1 MPSIF
6 NKIIGLLLK
15 KVMPK
20 YVNYIII
27 LLGAC
32 VAIYAKA
39 GEEQNQVVLII
50 GIALLMVGLYRI
62 STGIQSKRDREDDN
76 NSTDQ

>member
-1 MPSIF
+1 M
-6 NKIIGLLLK
+6 
-15 KVMPK
+15 
-20 YVNYIII
+20 
-27 LLGAC
+27 GAC